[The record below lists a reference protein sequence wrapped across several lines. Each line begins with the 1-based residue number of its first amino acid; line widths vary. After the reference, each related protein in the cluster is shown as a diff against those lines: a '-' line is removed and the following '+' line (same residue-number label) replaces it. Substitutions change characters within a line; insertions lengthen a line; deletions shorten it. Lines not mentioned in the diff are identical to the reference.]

1 MYIECDSD
9 ALELLT
15 KSFDISNPNYN
26 DAIKS
31 ILEKVDTYPKFAGAK
46 APKGPV
52 LSRPLWTT
60 FNYKV
65 SLRLNKYSKQKEPY
79 ESKRPVSL
87 ASFHHSI
94 REKRTYGT
102 FKFLH
107 FLIIGK
113 NFQLLQYIIEN
124 QQETAEEELWK
135 GVLVNHQSSLSPEMI
150 VDEDRWI
157 LGANCI
163 HLAAKFMPRGLN
175 LILTRFSTTT
185 LKTET
190 NLRLSPLHIAAR
202 NNTSLSTR

>member
-1 MYIECDSD
+1 MYIECEQD

-26 DAIKS
+26 DDIKS
-31 ILEKVDTYPKFAGAK
+31 ILERVDAYPKITGAK
-46 APKGPV
+46 APKTTV
-52 LSRPLWTT
+52 INRPLWTT

-65 SLRLNKYSKQKEPY
+65 SLRLNKRSKQKEPY

-94 REKRTYGT
+94 REKKIYGN

-124 QQETAEEELWK
+124 HQETAEEELWK
-135 GVLVNHQSSLSPEMI
+135 GVLVNHQSTLSPEMI
-150 VDEDRWI
+150 IDEDRWI

-175 LILTRFSTTT
+175 LILTRFSTTP

-190 NLRLSPLHIAAR
+190 NLGLSPLHIAAR
-202 NNTSLSTR
+202 NTDSLSTR

>member
-1 MYIECDSD
+1 MYIECEPD

-26 DAIKS
+26 NDIKS
-31 ILEKVDTYPKFAGAK
+31 ILEKVDTCPKIAGAK
-46 APKGPV
+46 APIAPM
-52 LSRPLWTT
+52 LNRPLWTT

-65 SLRLNKYSKQKEPY
+65 RLRMNKRSKQKESY

-94 REKRTYGT
+94 REKKTSGT

-124 QQETAEEELWK
+124 QQEAAGEELWK
-135 GVLVNHQSSLSPEMI
+135 GVRVNYPPPLSPEMI
-150 VDEDRWI
+150 VDQDRWI

-163 HLAAKFMPRGLN
+163 HLAAKFMPRGLK
-175 LILTRFSTTT
+175 LILTKFTTSP
-185 LKTET
+185 LNTET
-190 NLRLSPLHIAAR
+190 KLGLSPLHIAAR
-202 NNTSLSTR
+202 NNDSLSTR

>member
-1 MYIECDSD
+1 MYIECEQD

-26 DAIKS
+26 DDIKS
-31 ILEKVDTYPKFAGAK
+31 ILEKVDAYPKITGAK
-46 APKGPV
+46 APKTTV
-52 LSRPLWTT
+52 MNRPLWAT

-65 SLRLNKYSKQKEPY
+65 SLRLNKRSKQKESY
-79 ESKRPVSL
+79 ECKRPVSL

-94 REKRTYGT
+94 REKKTNAT

-124 QQETAEEELWK
+124 HQETAEEELWK
-135 GVLVNHQSSLSPEMI
+135 GVLVNHQSTLSPEMI
-150 VDEDRWI
+150 IDEDRWI

-175 LILTRFSTTT
+175 LILTRFSTTP

-190 NLRLSPLHIAAR
+190 NLGLSPLHIAAR
-202 NNTSLSTR
+202 NTDALSTR

>member
-1 MYIECDSD
+1 MYIECEQD

-26 DAIKS
+26 DDIKS
-31 ILEKVDTYPKFAGAK
+31 ILEKVDAYPKITCAK
-46 APKGPV
+46 APKTT
-52 LSRPLWTT
+52 LINRPLWTT

-65 SLRLNKYSKQKEPY
+65 SLRLNKRSKQKEPY

-94 REKRTYGT
+94 REKKIYGN

-124 QQETAEEELWK
+124 HQETAEEELWK
-135 GVLVNHQSSLSPEMI
+135 GVLVNHQSTLSPEMI
-150 VDEDRWI
+150 IDEDRWI

-175 LILTRFSTTT
+175 LILTRFSTTP

-190 NLRLSPLHIAAR
+190 NLGLSPLHIAAR
-202 NNTSLSTR
+202 NNDSLSTR